1 MQKIHAALLVG
12 GVSAGILLACYA
24 FFFHGRIAG
33 PEGDGVRWNELAI
46 SFASGTGLTPPN
58 LPHVVDREPFYAVF
72 AGTVYWFF
80 GSHVSYVL
88 LAQSALLV
96 LALAA
101 LTWVLVPVMGVYAA
115 AAVSL
120 ATIAA
125 PGVASL
131 AVGSLLAETVAL
143 TVSIAAYIVFTSIL
157 VRRDWYQ
164 GMFIGGVAFG
174 ALALTRYIFYPL
186 PIFLVAGVLALK
198 NRLGIENPGRIAVW
212 LMAGFLVPVML
223 WTAYISMTLG
233 VLAPVGTKGGAE
245 LALNMHRAQLS
256 GKNLLAFTVG
266 AVLGDAAGR
275 FLFSGYAQNV
285 EPYFTAGLVLKEY
298 DENLIK
304 DGQWKFL
311 WVVDFPMYEW
321 NDEANQWAARHHIFT
336 RPHDDDWDKL
346 ETNPAAV
353 RGKLYDIV
361 LNGVELSSGSIR
373 IHSKDMQE
381 RVLKVIGLT
390 YEEAAKRFDFLLE
403 AFKYGAPPHGGMAIG
418 FDRLVA
424 LMGGQNDIREFI
436 AFPRNKSTDNPLDGS
451 PQPWTPEFL
460 KDYSLK
466 LEIVQKK

>member
-304 DGQWKFL
+304 DGQSVSVNASASRQAIRYMFL
-311 WVVDFPMYEW
+311 HPLRFGVVGVSEFFIRNSPMLWHNAADMRHLFAESHTEIPRWFRIASVALYRLVFIGVVLFALFVALYVLFRPGISAYLLFPAVAVLSV
-321 NDEANQWAARHHIFT
+321 NALHFFFDSVPRHAL
-336 RPHDDDWDKL
+336 P
-346 ETNPAAV
+346 
-353 RGKLYDIV
+353 LYPF
-361 LNGVELSSGSIR
+361 
-373 IHSKDMQE
+373 
-381 RVLKVIGLT
+381 
-390 YEEAAKRFDFLLE
+390 YFLLC
-403 AFKYGAPPHGGMAIG
+403 AYG
-418 FDRLVA
+418 
-424 LMGGQNDIREFI
+424 IRS
-436 AFPRNKSTDNPLDGS
+436 AWLPRQLGTKSL
-451 PQPWTPEFL
+451 
-460 KDYSLK
+460 
-466 LEIVQKK
+466 